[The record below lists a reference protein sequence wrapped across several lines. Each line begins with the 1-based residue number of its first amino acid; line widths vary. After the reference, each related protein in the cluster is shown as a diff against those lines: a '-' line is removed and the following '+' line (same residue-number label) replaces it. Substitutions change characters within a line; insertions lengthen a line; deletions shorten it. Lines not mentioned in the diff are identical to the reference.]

1 MTDIIQEELSIITSK
16 RVRKEMFYFLTQSNR
31 SGLCEG
37 FYKPT
42 LINIKKIQLIFL
54 LKLKNISTITI
65 KITPDYPFKCPEVF
79 VNNHK
84 YKSLLGCKNIPDLKN
99 INKHKCFACSSL
111 TCHSNWG
118 PMCNIIQILKEIDS
132 NYKIVRRLFE
142 RKMASYVVN
151 CIFGHYIPVITFL

>member
-99 INKHKCFACSSL
+99 CIRDEQHLLPGRRCYYLIGRCDYLLPPSSKSIA
-111 TCHSNWG
+111 TS
-118 PMCNIIQILKEIDS
+118 PT
-132 NYKIVRRLFE
+132 
-142 RKMASYVVN
+142 SYY
-151 CIFGHYIPVITFL
+151 FYY